1 MIIIQSRK
9 NEIWPEQENWKKI
22 VIGGEK
28 RASEEILRN
37 NRFALVICGIDGLS
51 TGSFHLHIKY
61 DFSNFI
67 VLWMESRR
75 EEPTEKRQKMEDAR
89 KKGNGALSQATPD
102 KSAFLRF
109 SFLRLIERC
118 FDNHLKTRAESN
130 SLVLAD
136 RFLITLFV
144 VEISDSTVDLK
155 EETKKFGRRWAH
167 KSHKKGSRFRWK
179 YRKKVVHLTEA
190 GAEDKQMV
198 RLTRH
203 KVTTQH
209 GNWRKARLLMQNWF
223 HFMALLL
230 QIKMKRRAG
239 KWYCERLWS
248 EVKYYFVPW
257 TFPRFTNLMT
267 TSVV

>member
-1 MIIIQSRK
+1 MKYDRSRK
-9 NEIWPEQENWKKI
+9 
-22 VIGGEK
+22 IGKRLLSEGRKGRARRFCVTIALPSSYAELMASPLVPFICILNTISQTLLSCEWRVDEK
-28 RASEEILRN
+28 S
-37 NRFALVICGIDGLS
+37 
-51 TGSFHLHIKY
+51 
-61 DFSNFI
+61 
-67 VLWMESRR
+67 
-75 EEPTEKRQKMEDAR
+75 RQKKGKKWKIRERR